1 MILRSAGIK
10 TGYIAELDARDS
22 ELQASKLELET
33 LYMVEKNDSEIES
46 DPVTKDQFQKAL
58 DSVDQLLP
66 SYTTIRSVKMAI
78 DS

>member
-1 MILRSAGIK
+1 MK